1 MAIIV
6 RVTRERRPERQAAP
20 RELPRGPHS
29 LSREQV
35 AGSQRER
42 LVAAMIDATGESGY
56 LGTTVANVIARAGVS
71 RKAFYEHFPNKQE
84 CFLSAYDVV
93 AAEGVE
99 RVSSAY
105 MASED
110 LPDSARAAIRA
121 LFEWAIENPRF
132 LRLFLVEI
140 RAVGPRGTERRERL
154 IAAFEDLLRARLG
167 IEPGPGIVPNPV
179 LRAIIGGLNRV
190 LYMHAQMTRDE
201 RLLDSVEEMAQWMTS
216 YLPPHRMDRRE
227 VHTHPHLVGGRA
239 PGTLS
244 PAALVNNRR
253 GLAPEDRN
261 VSRSLVVH
269 SQRERILDAVANLT
283 TAGGYAGLTSQ
294 RIADEAAVSLQAFYM
309 HFADKE
315 DAFLV
320 AYEIG
325 HGKGLA
331 IVERAYAA
339 QPEWRSGMR
348 AALAALFDFL
358 ASERSVAH
366 LALVDALTATERT
379 AERSNRGMAPYIQM
393 LAVGLNETSQ
403 ARRPNAITLEAI
415 AGGIFE
421 LCLSHA
427 LHDRIDELPALV
439 PAATYFA
446 LAPLIGSQDAASV
459 ASAPAEQ

>member
-1 MAIIV
+1 MTGERPSERA
-6 RVTRERRPERQAAP
+6 TRS

-35 AGSQRER
+35 ASSQRER
-42 LVAAMIDATGESGY
+42 LVAAMIDATGENGY
-56 LGTTVANVIARAGVS
+56 LGTTVADVTARAGVS

-84 CFLSAYDVV
+84 CFLSAYDAI

-99 RVSSAY
+99 RVRSAFL
-105 MASED
+105 AAGD
-110 LPDSARAAIRA
+110 LPDSARAAIGA
-121 LFEWAIENPRF
+121 LFEWALENPRF
-132 LRLFLVEI
+132 LRLFLLEI
-140 RAVGPRGTERRERL
+140 RAAGPAGTERRERL
-154 IAAFEDLLRARLG
+154 IASFELLLRERLG
-167 IEPGPGIVPNPV
+167 VDPGPGVVPNPV
-179 LRAIIGGLNRV
+179 LRALIGGLSRV
-190 LYMHAQMTRDE
+190 LYMQAQSDRDAQ
-201 RLLDSVEEMAQWMTS
+201 LLDSVEELARWMTS
-216 YLPPHRMDRRE
+216 YLPPQRIERRE
-227 VHTHPHLVGGRA
+227 VRAHPHLLGGRA

-244 PAALVNNRR
+244 PSALVGSRR
-253 GLAPEDRN
+253 GLTAEDRG

-283 TAGGYAGLTSQ
+283 TESGYAGLTSQ
-294 RIADEAAVSLQAFYM
+294 SIADEAAVSLQAFYA

-331 IVERAYAA
+331 IVERAYTAE
-339 QPEWRSGMR
+339 PDWRSGMR

-358 ASERSVAH
+358 ASEPSFAH

-379 AERSNRGMAPYIQM
+379 AERSNRGMAPYLQM
-393 LAVGLNETSQ
+393 LAVGLEETSRSQ
-403 ARRPNAITLEAI
+403 RPSAITVEAI

-439 PAATYFA
+439 PPATYFA
-446 LAPLIGSQDAASV
+446 LAPFIGSQEAAGI
-459 ASAPAEQ
+459 ASGPGGE